1 MHKLLETIIKY
12 SVILLIVLASSSVW
26 AAVQAAA
33 TEAAAEKSVRDEE
46 VGGLSEGRKFI
57 PAAEETAVKEPA
69 AKEPAVKE
77 PAGEEPAGDVPAAE
91 KSVRDEEIG
100 GLSEGRKFIPAA
112 EEPAAKESAAE
123 EPAEDEEV
131 GGLGEGR
138 KWVPEVSFPPT
149 DPDSI
154 EGEVYFW
161 DRDFQIDFAYSNLH
175 ISQKRGI
182 EYTRDDSEF
191 YLRIGGR
198 IYIDFVK
205 YFEDKNDLGDNGLG
219 IRNFT
224 IEMNGRFN
232 KQWLYRL
239 SWGGF
244 TSGGKFD
251 GGGAFIDDAYVSY
264 NGFKKIALILGQH
277 KEPFGLEESSSSL
290 VTTFMERGLPTALV
304 TGTNLGA
311 SFSTYRSWWGLTAG
325 VFAEDLSN
333 GSDLS
338 NQGRGLTG
346 RIHFNPGHREDR
358 VYHLGSSVSF
368 RDISDTD
375 SFYYRNRP
383 ESGLTDVRYVDTG
396 DIFNPEHV
404 YRYNIE
410 AAVTAGPFAVQG
422 EYIGSRM
429 TREAGLSELDFYGW
443 YVFASWFPTGG
454 SRNYFPDEGI
464 FGYPQVK
471 SKHGELELAVRYSMV
486 NLTDGTV
493 RGGTEKNLS
502 LGINWYLSR
511 HMRLMANYIFVNND
525 TFANADRTVE
535 GNDHPQI
542 LQFRFQYRI

>member
-1 MHKLLETIIKY
+1 MQSLLEKLIKY
-12 SVILLIVLASSSVW
+12 TVILLIVLASTPVW
-26 AAVQAAA
+26 AAEEPAAAQAAA
-33 TEAAAEKSVRDEE
+33 AEAAAEKSVRDEE

-57 PAAEETAVKEPA
+57 PAAEE
-69 AKEPAVKE
+69 PAV
-77 PAGEEPAGDVPAAE
+77 
-91 KSVRDEEIG
+91 DE
-100 GLSEGRKFIPAA
+100 PAA
-112 EEPAAKESAAE
+112 EETAGDESAAE
-123 EPAEDEEV
+123 KEVDE
-131 GGLGEGR
+131 LGEGR
-138 KWVPEVSFPPT
+138 KWIPEVSFPPT

-161 DRDFQIDFAYSNLH
+161 DRAFHIDFAHSNLH
-175 ISQKRGI
+175 ISKKRGL
-182 EYTRDDSEF
+182 EYTRDNSEF

-198 IYIDFVK
+198 IFIDFVT
-205 YFEDKNDLGDNGLG
+205 YNEDMNDLGDDGVG

-244 TSGGKFD
+244 TSGGSFD
-251 GGGAFIDDAYVSY
+251 GGGVFLDDAYVSY

-277 KEPFGLEESSSSL
+277 KEPFSLEQLSSSL
-290 VTTFMERGLPTALV
+290 VQTFLERGLPNALV

-325 VFAEDLSN
+325 IFAEDLSN

-338 NQGRGLTG
+338 DQGYGLTG

-368 RDISDTD
+368 RDVSDTD
-375 SFYYRNRP
+375 SFFYRRRP

-396 DIFNPEHV
+396 DIFNPEQV
-404 YRYNIE
+404 YRYNFE
-410 AAVTAGPFAVQG
+410 AAVTAGPFSVQG
-422 EYIGSRM
+422 EYIGSRN
-429 TREAGLSELDFYGW
+429 TRETGFGELDFYGW

-454 SRNYFPDEGI
+454 SRNYFPSEGI
-464 FGYPQVK
+464 FGYPEIK
-471 SKHGELELAVRYSMV
+471 SKYGEVELAVRYSMLD
-486 NLTDGTV
+486 LTDGPI
-493 RGGTEKNLS
+493 RGGTEKNIS
-502 LGINWYLSR
+502 LGVNWYLSR

-525 TFANADRTVE
+525 TFANADRTVK
-535 GNDHPQI
+535 GNDDPRI

>member
-1 MHKLLETIIKY
+1 MQSLLEKLIKY
-12 SVILLIVLASSSVW
+12 TVILLIVLASTPVW
-26 AAVQAAA
+26 AAEEPAAAEAAA
-33 TEAAAEKSVRDEE
+33 TETAAEKSVRDEE

-57 PAAEETAVKEPA
+57 PAAEE
-69 AKEPAVKE
+69 
-77 PAGEEPAGDVPAAE
+77 
-91 KSVRDEEIG
+91 
-100 GLSEGRKFIPAA
+100 PAA
-112 EEPAAKESAAE
+112 EEPAAKEPAAKEPAAE
-123 EPAEDEEV
+123 EPAGDEPAEDVEV
-131 GGLGEGR
+131 GGLSEGR
-138 KWVPEVSFPPT
+138 KWIPAVSFPPT

-161 DRDFQIDFAYSNLH
+161 DRDFQIDFAYSSLH

-205 YFEDKNDLGDNGLG
+205 YFEDKNDLGDNGGG

-368 RDISDTD
+368 RDISNTD